1 MGVLTSIVGKPISEL
16 DTPALLVD
24 LDILEANIAQMASDI
39 KERGASWRP
48 HSKAN
53 KSPVIG
59 HRELRA
65 GAIGITCA
73 KLGEAEV
80 LVASGIFDILISNQI
95 VGPIKTRRLAWINRQ
110 DGVDVKCCVDS
121 LVNVQ
126 EIAAAGREAGVT
138 VRVLIEINSGMERA
152 GVLPQ
157 NALALAKEIHA
168 LEGIELAGLMTWEGH
183 AMAYTDFEERSEVVK
198 RSIALV
204 LDAQEEIEAAG
215 IPIKI
220 VSVGGTGTYLIS
232 AAIEGVTEIQAGGG
246 IWGDQMYIDLHAN
259 VKPALELIVTVT
271 SRPTPN
277 RVIFDAG
284 RKTVDP
290 SNRAPIPVGLEIEK
304 IALSAEHGTLILSE
318 ESETPAVGDR
328 LHFRIGYSDQIMH
341 LHEALFGVRNGI
353 VEQVIPVAGRG
364 RLQ

>member
-1 MGVLTSIVGKPISEL
+1 MLTSIVGLPISEL

-24 LDILEANIAQMASDI
+24 LDVLEANIAQMASDI
-39 KERGASWRP
+39 KARGASWRP

-53 KSPVIG
+53 KSPAIG

-73 KLGEAEV
+73 KLSEAEV
-80 LVASGIFDILISNQI
+80 LVANGIFDILISNQV

-121 LVNVQ
+121 LINVQ
-126 EIAAAGREAGVT
+126 EIAAAGREAGVS
-138 VRVLIEINSGMERA
+138 VRVVIEINSGMERA
-152 GVLPQ
+152 GVLSKD
-157 NALALAKEIHA
+157 ALALAKAIDA
-168 LEGIELAGLMTWEGH
+168 LDGIEFAGLMTWEGH
-183 AMAYTDFEERSEVVK
+183 AMSHADFEERTAVVK

-215 IPIKI
+215 IKVEI

-232 AAIEGVTEIQAGGG
+232 AGIEGVTEVQAGGG
-246 IWGDQMYIDLHAN
+246 IWGDQMYLDLHAN
-259 VKPALELIVTVT
+259 VKPALELITTVT
-271 SRPTPN
+271 SRPNPT
-277 RVIFDAG
+277 RVIIDAG
-284 RKTVDP
+284 RKTCDP
-290 SNRAPIPVGLEIEK
+290 SNRAPIPIGIDIVK
-304 IALSAEHGTLILSE
+304 IALSAEHGNLELKEPSD
-318 ESETPAVGDR
+318 TPGIGDR

-341 LHEALFGVRNGI
+341 LHEALYGVRNGI
-353 VEQVIPVAGRG
+353 VEQVIPIAGRG